1 MIRSSIAIRI
11 QRGNMK
17 LRMCGYSDSGEQGIG
32 VHAMEMSLSHHRM
45 RLDAIKYYR
54 MPSNTATAASITPI
68 PCNHQHLIAHP
79 SIPLLSFKVKASA
92 CSFHLCSIPSL
103 QQTPQSTQPD
113 SHSAPTN
120 PRVSFSCY
128 FGVSGRIR
136 PKQSVSVQQ
145 QPSQNTQL
153 QASLSIS
160 HHPLSHPSTTVPEYR
175 TPKCTSYLHCI
186 PLVLVVSFHLPLNIA
201 ASIYPAW

>member
-1 MIRSSIAIRI
+1 MKWRCLLSSS
-11 QRGNMK
+11 N
-17 LRMCGYSDSGEQGIG
+17 
-32 VHAMEMSLSHHRM
+32 
-45 RLDAIKYYR
+45 AIKYGNSCFYYTHSLQS
-54 MPSNTATAASITPI
+54 PTPYCSSLVSFAL
-68 PCNHQHLIAHP
+68 P
-79 SIPLLSFKVKASA
+79 SFKVKASA
-92 CSFHLCSIPSL
+92 CNFHLCSIPSL

-153 QASLSIS
+153 QASLSIT

-186 PLVLVVSFHLPLNIA
+186 PWVLVVSFHLPLNIA
-201 ASIYPAW
+201 ASIYPA

>member
-1 MIRSSIAIRI
+1 
-11 QRGNMK
+11 MK
-17 LRMCGYSDSGEQGIG
+17 SGFAFHYEWLALPSQSKFKWYGDSGEQGIG

-68 PCNHQHLIAHP
+68 PCSHQRLIAHP

-136 PKQSVSVQQ
+136 PKQLVSLQQ

-153 QASLSIS
+153 QASLSIT
-160 HHPLSHPSTTVPEYR
+160 LSPTYGTR
-175 TPKCTSYLHCI
+175 IPKVTQTKSSNTISGL
-186 PLVLVVSFHLPLNIA
+186 SR
-201 ASIYPAW
+201 

>member
-1 MIRSSIAIRI
+1 
-11 QRGNMK
+11 MK
-17 LRMCGYSDSGEQGIG
+17 SGFAFHYEWLALPSQSKFKWYGDSGEQGIG

-68 PCNHQHLIAHP
+68 PCSHQRLIAHP
-79 SIPLLSFKVKASA
+79 SIPLLSSPSRLK
-92 CSFHLCSIPSL
+92 HLLVVSIFVPSSL

-136 PKQSVSVQQ
+136 PKQLVSVQQ

-153 QASLSIS
+153 QASLSIT
-160 HHPLSHPSTTVPEYR
+160 HHPLSHLWY
-175 TPKCTSYLHCI
+175 
-186 PLVLVVSFHLPLNIA
+186 
-201 ASIYPAW
+201 

>member
-1 MIRSSIAIRI
+1 
-11 QRGNMK
+11 MK

-79 SIPLLSFKVKASA
+79 SFPLLSRPSRLK
-92 CSFHLCSIPSL
+92 HLLVISIFVPSSL

-153 QASLSIS
+153 QASLSIT

-186 PLVLVVSFHLPLNIA
+186 PWVLVVSFHLPLNIA
-201 ASIYPAW
+201 ASIYPA

>member
-1 MIRSSIAIRI
+1 MVSSSIAIQSQMVRWLWRAGDWGACNGDVPLFI
-11 QRGNMK
+11 ESYQIRQQ
-17 LRMCGYSDSGEQGIG
+17 LFLL
-32 VHAMEMSLSHHRM
+32 H
-45 RLDAIKYYR
+45 
-54 MPSNTATAASITPI
+54 I
-68 PCNHQHLIAHP
+68 PCSHQRLIAHP

-145 QPSQNTQL
+145 QPLQNTQL
-153 QASLSIS
+153 QASLSIT
-160 HHPLSHPSTTVPEYR
+160 HHPLSHLWR
-175 TPKCTSYLHCI
+175 
-186 PLVLVVSFHLPLNIA
+186 
-201 ASIYPAW
+201 

>member
-1 MIRSSIAIRI
+1 M
-11 QRGNMK
+11 
-17 LRMCGYSDSGEQGIG
+17 
-32 VHAMEMSLSHHRM
+32 HAMEMSLSHHRM

-68 PCNHQHLIAHP
+68 PCSHQRLIAHP
-79 SIPLLSFKVKASA
+79 SIPLLSSPSRLK
-92 CSFHLCSIPSL
+92 HLLVVSIFVPSSL

-136 PKQSVSVQQ
+136 PKQLVSVQQ

-153 QASLSIS
+153 QASLSIT
-160 HHPLSHPSTTVPEYR
+160 HHPLSHLWR
-175 TPKCTSYLHCI
+175 
-186 PLVLVVSFHLPLNIA
+186 
-201 ASIYPAW
+201 

>member
-11 QRGNMK
+11 QRGKYETTDVWIQWLWRAGDWGACNGDVP
-17 LRMCGYSDSGEQGIG
+17 LSSSDAIG
-32 VHAMEMSLSHHRM
+32 CHQIL
-45 RLDAIKYYR
+45 LDAIKYGNSCFYYTHSLQS
-54 MPSNTATAASITPI
+54 PTPYCSSLVSFAL
-68 PCNHQHLIAHP
+68 P
-79 SIPLLSFKVKASA
+79 SFKVKASA
-92 CSFHLCSIPSL
+92 CNFHLCSIPSL

-153 QASLSIS
+153 QASLSIT
-160 HHPLSHPSTTVPEYR
+160 HHPLSHLWR
-175 TPKCTSYLHCI
+175 
-186 PLVLVVSFHLPLNIA
+186 
-201 ASIYPAW
+201 